1 MAIQFQGYVFQD
13 DGDALNGATVQLLQ
27 VSDGAEEASTTS
39 DSNGLWT
46 FSEADDDRYDIKIT
60 SGSSVR
66 YRKWADEMSVKAMD
80 IRNNSANT
88 EPALQVTNLTNN
100 ASNQVAVF
108 SGANSTRADGD
119 EIYLSF
125 NLADDGGNQH
135 EFARLTAEAT
145 DVSNGSED
153 GQFRFGVSVAGT
165 MTDVFTID
173 SSTGGS
179 TTMTLDVSGDLV
191 LDADGGDILFKDGG
205 TTFGSA
211 TNTSG
216 NLIIKSGTTTALTF
230 AGANVT
236 AAGTI
241 GSGAITSTGIVTG
254 TGFTAGSAV
263 LAEAELEL
271 LDGLTAGTAI
281 ASKVVTTDASID
293 TSGQR
298 NLTIT
303 GALTAATIDLS
314 SSADF
319 AGDLVLSGGADGA
332 LQFTNA
338 GENSI
343 KIPDN
348 QGSALIIEEANNAYI
363 TFDTQDGAEA
373 ITVAKATTFSAG
385 IADSGTISAGTWNG
399 TAIASAYLDSDTAHL
414 SGTQTFTG
422 AKTFTSTVTVGV
434 DDTGQDVQFF
444 GATTGQYLLWDESS
458 DELVLAGDTKLS
470 FHDAAGGENII
481 ASADG
486 HLEINSGTTLDLTAP
501 TVDLN
506 SSTEFNID
514 TAIYDLNASGAVTID
529 AAGLTTV
536 TGTNNAVG
544 TIYLRANAGTSETIK
559 IHSDQGTSV
568 TEGAESVTILSDAGG
583 VGIRSTANLANAV
596 NLTVDG
602 GTTSTMT
609 LFNDQGTSV
618 TEGAA
623 SIQLLTDAGGI
634 GIKST
639 ANLANAILL
648 TADGGTSETIVLHA
662 DQGTGASSI
671 KLLSDA
677 GGIEI
682 NAGTDIILDAGG
694 ADLLFKDGGT
704 TIATLSNSSSDFVIT
719 TGVQDKDF
727 IVKGDDGGSAV
738 TAMTLDMSDA
748 GAATLNNGLTLS
760 DGNLVVASGH
770 GVDFS
775 AADDASGM
783 TSELLDDY
791 EEGTWT
797 PVILSGGSAMS
808 GQNLSSTATYVKV
821 GSVCHVQFDTTCT
834 AIGTGNSSAYLS
846 GLPFTAASSAG
857 RAQLFIGFFDG
868 LNKSVVRLGGDV
880 NGGGVFA
887 DLYDVASAAD
897 SVVRA
902 GATDLFQNSA
912 RFMGSCTYTTT

>member
-46 FSEADDDRYDIKIT
+46 FSEANDDRYDIKIT

-385 IADSGTISAGTWNG
+385 IADSGTIAAGTWQG
-399 TAIASAYLDSDTAHL
+399 TAIASGYIAADAITGAKIADDAIDSEHYTDGSIDTAHL
-414 SGTQTFTG
+414 AADAVTG
-422 AKTFTSTVTVGV
+422 AKIA
-434 DDTGQDVQFF
+434 DDAIDSEHYT
-444 GATTGQYLLWDESS
+444 
-458 DELVLAGDTKLS
+458 
-470 FHDAAGGENII
+470 
-481 ASADG
+481 DG
-486 HLEINSGTTLDLTAP
+486 S
-501 TVDLN
+501 
-506 SSTEFNID
+506 ID
-514 TAIYDLNASGAVTID
+514 TAHIADNQVTLAKMAGIARGKIIYGDASGDPAV
-529 AAGLTTV
+529 LT
-536 TGTNNAVG
+536 
-544 TIYLRANAGTSETIK
+544 
-559 IHSDQGTSV
+559 
-568 TEGAESVTILSDAGG
+568 
-583 VGIRSTANLANAV
+583 
-596 NLTVDG
+596 
-602 GTTSTMT
+602 
-609 LFNDQGTSV
+609 
-618 TEGAA
+618 
-623 SIQLLTDAGGI
+623 
-634 GIKST
+634 
-639 ANLANAILL
+639 
-648 TADGGTSETIVLHA
+648 
-662 DQGTGASSI
+662 
-671 KLLSDA
+671 
-677 GGIEI
+677 
-682 NAGTDIILDAGG
+682 AGG
-694 ADLLFKDGGT
+694 AGTVLYSDGT
-704 TIATLSNSSSDFVIT
+704 DVAYSKAIYATDITIGEDAQTKIDFETANEIHFDADNAEIAKITAT
-719 TGVQDKDF
+719 
-727 IVKGDDGGSAV
+727 
-738 TAMTLDMSDA
+738 
-748 GAATLNNGLTLS
+748 GLTLS
-760 DGNLVVASGH
+760 AGENLYLGDGSSVNITAPLLAGGDHTYSGITAQMLAGAAITAFNLVCIHTTTQEVVVA
-770 GVDFS
+770 
-775 AADDASGM
+775 DASAVATARAIGIAPAGI
-783 TSELLDDY
+783 SD
-791 EEGTWT
+791 
-797 PVILSGGSAMS
+797 
-808 GQNLSSTATYVKV
+808 TATGTVLLH
-821 GSVCHVQFDTTCT
+821 GFIRDEDWDWTTG
-834 AIGTGNSSAYLS
+834 AVLFLS
-846 GLPFTAASSAG
+846 ET
-857 RAQLFIGFFDG
+857 
-868 LNKSVVRLGGDV
+868 
-880 NGGGVFA
+880 
-887 DLYDVASAAD
+887 
-897 SVVRA
+897 A
-902 GATDLFQNSA
+902 GALTETAPTTDGAFVQAVGIALEPDVVFINPSLDIIEHA
-912 RFMGSCTYTTT
+912 

>member
-46 FSEADDDRYDIKIT
+46 FSEANDDRYDIKIT

-422 AKTFTSTVTVGV
+422 AKTFTSTVTVGA
-434 DDTGQDVQFF
+434 DDTGHDVKFF
-444 GATTGQYLLWDESS
+444 GATSGAYLLWDESADKLLTAGNTFIDIVKDKLMIGS
-458 DELVLAGDTKLS
+458 TAVTTTAAELNVLDAVTAGTVTGSLGVVVDSNKDIGTFRNITLS
-470 FHDAAGGENII
+470 GELDAGSLDVSGNADIDGTLETDALTIDGTAIVAQATTSAVGGVELATSAEINTSTDAARAMTPDLFAASNYGLRYVALSVGDPSTAMSTGNNKAKFHVPAGLNGMDLVEVHAEVSTAPAGSTADIQLSRNG
-481 ASADG
+481 SADM
-486 HLEINSGTTLDLTAP
+486 L
-501 TVDLN
+501 
-506 SSTEFNID
+506 STKI
-514 TAIYDLNASGAVTID
+514 TID
-529 AAGLTTV
+529 A
-536 TGTNNAVG
+536 
-544 TIYLRANAGTSETIK
+544 SETG
-559 IHSDQGTSV
+559 SDT
-568 TEGAESVTILSDAGG
+568 
-583 VGIRSTANLANAV
+583 
-596 NLTVDG
+596 
-602 GTTSTMT
+602 
-609 LFNDQGTSV
+609 
-618 TEGAA
+618 
-623 SIQLLTDAGGI
+623 
-634 GIKST
+634 
-639 ANLANAILL
+639 
-648 TADGGTSETIVLHA
+648 
-662 DQGTGASSI
+662 
-671 KLLSDA
+671 
-677 GGIEI
+677 
-682 NAGTDIILDAGG
+682 
-694 ADLLFKDGGT
+694 
-704 TIATLSNSSSDFVIT
+704 
-719 TGVQDKDF
+719 
-727 IVKGDDGGSAV
+727 
-738 TAMTLDMSDA
+738 
-748 GAATLNNGLTLS
+748 AAT
-760 DGNLVVASGH
+760 
-770 GVDFS
+770 
-775 AADDASGM
+775 AAVIN
-783 TSELLDDY
+783 TSNDNVSTNDTIQIDIDQV
-791 EEGTWT
+791 G
-797 PVILSGGSAMS
+797 
-808 GQNLSSTATYVKV
+808 SSTA
-821 GSVCHVQFDTTCT
+821 G
-834 AIGTGNSSAYLS
+834 S
-846 GLPFTAASSAG
+846 GLVVT
-857 RAQLFIGFFDG
+857 LGF
-868 LNKSVVRLGGDV
+868 RIP
-880 NGGGVFA
+880 
-887 DLYDVASAAD
+887 
-897 SVVRA
+897 
-902 GATDLFQNSA
+902 
-912 RFMGSCTYTTT
+912 